1 MKKNDNI
8 KKAVDEFD
16 KITKDKELRRI
27 AELRE
32 KAILDENSMLSYAER
47 KGHKEGFEQG
57 IEQGIEQGSKKEKNI
72 MAKNM
77 IKKGVEIEFIKE
89 ITGLTDKE
97 IEELRKNEK

>member
-1 MKKNDNI
+1 MYNRFSVIGN
-8 KKAVDEFD
+8 
-16 KITKDKELRRI
+16 
-27 AELRE
+27 
-32 KAILDENSMLSYAER
+32 AISYYL
-47 KGHKEGFEQG
+47 
-57 IEQGIEQGSKKEKNI
+57 EQGSKKEKNI

>member
-47 KGHKEGFEQG
+47 KGL
-57 IEQGIEQGSKKEKNI
+57 KKGKNTI
-72 MAKNM
+72 AKNM
-77 IKKGVEIEFIKE
+77 LKKGVEIEFIKE
-89 ITGLTDKE
+89 VTGLTDKE
-97 IEELRKNEK
+97 IEELKQDKK

>member
-8 KKAVDEFD
+8 KKSVDEFD

-57 IEQGIEQGSKKEKNI
+57 IEQGSKKEKNI